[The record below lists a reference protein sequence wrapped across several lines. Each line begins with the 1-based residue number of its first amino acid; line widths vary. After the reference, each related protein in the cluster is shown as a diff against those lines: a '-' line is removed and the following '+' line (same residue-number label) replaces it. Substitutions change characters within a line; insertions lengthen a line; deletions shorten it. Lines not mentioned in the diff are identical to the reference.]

1 MPPSNDEATAL
12 LVRLRSGDPTAPSD
26 LVVAYLDDLA
36 RWLQGRNP
44 AVSAE
49 ECLTA
54 AEDALLALI
63 KNPTSFDPKRS
74 SLLGY
79 LRMSASGDLK
89 NQWRAERRHVW
100 RKTSLEDVELSPGE
114 GKYLRDGEAD
124 PAQRLEVREWSL
136 MSAKVIGALRAKLS
150 PEERR
155 VMDLMLEGERKTRAY
170 AEALGLSG
178 LPAPEQKR
186 EVKRVKDRL
195 KKRLERSWRKER
207 P

>member
-1 MPPSNDEATAL
+1 MPPSHDEAKAL

-36 RWLQGRNP
+36 CWLQGRNP

-49 ECLTA
+49 DCLTA

-63 KNPTSFDPKRS
+63 KNPTSYDPKRA

-89 NQWRAERRHVW
+89 NRWRAEQRHVW
-100 RKTSLEDVELSPGE
+100 RRTDLEDVELSPGE
-114 GKYLRDGEAD
+114 GKYLRDGETD
-124 PAQRLEVREWSL
+124 PAQRLEVKERSQV
-136 MSAKVIGALRAKLS
+136 SAKVVGVLRARLS
-150 PEERR
+150 LEERR
-155 VMDLMLEGERKTRAY
+155 VMDLMLDGERKTQVY
-170 AEALGLSG
+170 AEALGLSE
-178 LPAPEQKR
+178 LPAAEQER

-195 KKRLERSWRKER
+195 KKRLERTWGKER